1 MRKINRV
8 FIIVLDSAGAG
19 FLPDAADYGDLGANT
34 LGHIGEAV
42 GLTVPNMEA
51 LGLGNILPIRGVAPI
66 QNPRGAWGKA
76 ASKSKGKDTT
86 IGHWEIAGLVKESP
100 LPTWPDGIPRD
111 VVEAF
116 EARIGRKTLANS
128 VASGTE
134 IIAQYGDEHVRTG
147 FPICYTSADSVFQI
161 AAHESVVPLDTLYEW
176 CKIAREM
183 LDVGRVIARPFIG
196 ESGAYQRTPNRHD
209 YSLEPPGT
217 TILDRLAAAGK
228 PVIGVGKIS
237 DIFAARGISQSYP
250 IKNNRDG
257 MERTIA
263 LAEQEGSGLV
273 FTNLVDFD
281 MKYGHRRDVTGYRDA
296 LEEFDSMLP
305 DLLGKLREDELLI
318 ITADHGCDPVFRG
331 TDHTREYIPILAA
344 GPAIQ
349 PCALGVRSTF
359 ADIASTVAEALLG
372 TTDEGSFAG
381 QILQGGA

>member
-1 MRKINRV
+1 
-8 FIIVLDSAGAG
+8 
-19 FLPDAADYGDLGANT
+19 
-34 LGHIGEAV
+34 
-42 GLTVPNMEA
+42 
-51 LGLGNILPIRGVAPI
+51 
-66 QNPRGAWGKA
+66 
-76 ASKSKGKDTT
+76 
-86 IGHWEIAGLVKESP
+86 
-100 LPTWPDGIPRD
+100 
-111 VVEAF
+111 
-116 EARIGRKTLANS
+116 
-128 VASGTE
+128 
-134 IIAQYGDEHVRTG
+134 
-147 FPICYTSADSVFQI
+147 
-161 AAHESVVPLDTLYEW
+161 
-176 CKIAREM
+176 M